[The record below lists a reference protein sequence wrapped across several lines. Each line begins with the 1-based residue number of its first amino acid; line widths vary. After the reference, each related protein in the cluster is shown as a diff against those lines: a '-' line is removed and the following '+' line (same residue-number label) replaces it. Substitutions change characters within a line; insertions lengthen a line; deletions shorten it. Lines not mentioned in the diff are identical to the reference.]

1 MQQKYNLTT
10 IMFSAIVII
19 STLYITQ
26 PIQPL
31 LINEFQISTT
41 QVTLF
46 TSVILFALAIAPI
59 FYGYLLEKFDTKLIL
74 IASLMLLGVFQ
85 CLLSFTQQYSTFL
98 ILRICEALM
107 IPAAL
112 TATMTSL
119 TRIDS
124 KNKYIGLYVASTVFG
139 GVLSRVG
146 GGFLTTLFSWRFTF
160 IALGIS
166 TLLIAFL
173 AFKLP
178 HTNTKIQSSKIT
190 FAIILDFLKDKRF
203 LLLYSGAFL
212 ILFCFQGILNF
223 MPHYITSL
231 NPQITPAQIGFM
243 YFGYIV
249 GIITAILSKKITR
262 FFKGEIK
269 TIALGFFIFGA
280 SCWMMLFGDFWQL
293 FFAIFALCFGMFII
307 NSVLSSFIN
316 TIKKNKKGITN
327 GLYLAFYYAGGTL
340 GTTLPTYIYHPFG
353 WNTLCLL
360 LGGILFVSALVFYQ
374 SQKLFWQ
381 G

>member
-107 IPAAL
+107 IRAAL

-293 FFAIFALCFGMFII
+293 FFAIFTLCFGMFII

-316 TIKKNKKGITN
+316 TISKNKKGITN

>member
-293 FFAIFALCFGMFII
+293 FFAIFTLCFGMFII

-316 TIKKNKKGITN
+316 TISKNKKGITN
-327 GLYLAFYYAGGTL
+327 LAFYYAGGTL